1 MGLADDI
8 KNTAENLTGK
18 AKEAIGNLTDN
29 DKLVAEGKADQV
41 KAHAKDA
48 ASDVKDA
55 AKDVKDALGG
65 K

>member
-1 MGLADDI
+1 MSPAI
-8 KNTAENLTGK
+8 GK
-18 AKEAIGNLTDN
+18 ATDN

-55 AKDVKDALGG
+55 AKDAKDALDG